1 VAHLCLHS
9 SIHQVLTK
17 VLMSL
22 LGRAGACVLAD
33 KIYLTLVVVTTVLTS
48 VNGLGAV
55 GWLVSLKCAGFN
67 C

>member
-1 VAHLCLHS
+1 
-9 SIHQVLTK
+9 
-17 VLMSL
+17 MSL
-22 LGRAGACVLAD
+22 LGRAEACVLAD